1 MSDFLLEHSLCLDA
15 LKLYRVLVAANVQD
29 IQQAQT
35 DMPKHKS
42 QKPRRFWRR
51 LGLSLAL
58 LFVLLVVVLARPVF
72 HLARTAWYD
81 RNEIFPLREGRT
93 DDASRLDETAVA
105 KIWKIPDDEA
115 AAEKQ
120 LAELLEYAR
129 TNHLKISIAGA
140 RHSMGGH
147 TIYPNGIVIDMLP
160 FNRMSLDEARNI
172 LHVQAGARWRDVI
185 KFLNARGRSV
195 AVMQSNDD
203 FSIGGSLSVNCHGW
217 QFASPPIASTVESF
231 RLMLANGNIMRCSRA
246 ENPELFSLV
255 LGGYGLFGV
264 ILDADLRVVPNE
276 RYKIERIPVSAADY
290 ANILAQKT
298 LDAKDV
304 AMVYGRLRVTSPNF
318 LQDGILNIFHRVP
331 ATNVLITPL
340 DEQKN
345 WELERLIFRGG
356 VGSEYGKELRWDAEK
371 YFSSVLSGN
380 FFDRNDILYEPSDW
394 FSDHS
399 TNSTDILVECFVP
412 PDQFATFVK
421 EMQKIIPANRADLLN
436 VTVRDVDEDRDTFLR
451 YADKEMISLV
461 MLFSQKRDA
470 EGEAQMAKLTR
481 ELVAAALKHDGR
493 YYLPYRLH
501 ATQEEFAEAY
511 PRAKAFFSLK
521 RTYDPDELFQN
532 EFYLKY
538 GK

>member
-1 MSDFLLEHSLCLDA
+1 MPV
-15 LKLYRVLVAANVQD
+15 LKSS
-29 IQQAQT
+29 
-35 DMPKHKS
+35 K
-42 QKPRRFWRR
+42 RRKFWRR
-51 LGLSLAL
+51 ILFCLAL
-58 LFVLLVVVLARPVF
+58 LLLLFAIVVGRPIL
-72 HLARTAWYD
+72 HLARTAWHD
-81 RNEIFPLREGRT
+81 RNQISPLADGRT

-105 KIWKIPDDEA
+105 KIWTIPDDDA

-147 TIYPNGIVIDMLP
+147 TIYPNGVVIDMLP
-160 FNRMSLDEARNI
+160 FNRMALDETRNI

-217 QFASPPIASTVESF
+217 QFDCPPIASTVESF
-231 RLMLANGNIMRCSRA
+231 RLMLASGKIVSCSRA
-246 ENPELFSLV
+246 ENPDLFSLV

-264 ILDADLRVVPNE
+264 ILDADLRIVQNE

-290 ANILAQKT
+290 ADIMAQKT
-298 LDAKDV
+298 AGATDV
-304 AMVYGRLRVTSPNF
+304 AMVYGRLCVTDPNF
-318 LQDGILNIFHRVP
+318 LREGILNVFHRVP
-331 ATNVLITPL
+331 STNVLITPL

-371 YFSSVLSGN
+371 YFSSVLSGT

-412 PDQFATFVK
+412 PNQFAPFVE
-421 EMQKIIPANRADLLN
+421 EMRKIIPANRADLLN
-436 VTVRDVDEDRDTFLR
+436 VTVRDVNVDRDTFLR

-461 MLFSQKRDA
+461 MLFSQKRNA
-470 EGEAQMAKLTR
+470 EGEAQMASLTR

-511 PRAKAFFSLK
+511 PQAKAFFSLK
-521 RTYDPDELFQN
+521 RKYDPDELFQN